1 MATKLEKDITRES
14 TVKDDD
20 KEIIVTLTA
29 NQKISMK
36 LKGKRTGAVEI
47 GIDELYAQLTG
58 KDMGTNTNES
68 NVKKGLSIKQSEEKP
83 TKKNPMILLS
93 DLRSQNA
100 ISAGDYKM
108 IAHFDTIIKNLM
120 ENM

>member
-20 KEIIVTLTA
+20 KEIMVTLTA
-29 NQKISMK
+29 DQKISMK
-36 LKGKRTGAVEI
+36 LKGKRTGEVEI